1 MGASERTSSARSGCH
16 LPEFSAEITARQ
28 PLQLH
33 IELSQGVAEALDE
46 FVRSRRHDL
55 EVVAML
61 ESMSDQK
68 GIIAL
73 ALLRGADGNFV
84 DARRFVAL
92 GAS

>member
-1 MGASERTSSARSGCH
+1 MSASESTSSARSGCH
-16 LPEFSAEITARQ
+16 LPEFSTEITARQ
-28 PLQLH
+28 PLELH
-33 IELSQGVAEALDE
+33 IELSQGVAETLDE
-46 FVRSRRHDL
+46 IVRSRRHYL

-73 ALLRGADGNFV
+73 ALLRGANGNFV

-92 GAS
+92 RAC